1 MIRASNC
8 FSDELTRAMVESMP
22 VTSSYPGTL
31 SCSMSRSCCV
41 TSRSGHAY
49 IMTIRDW
56 LRPRELTSEYLMPS
70 ISAVM
75 AITAL
80 MPITMP
86 STVNKLRPRLA
97 LSADRVSRSRS
108 ISLIARHLPSRVARL
123 CLLVRHVRPV
133 QHAHPTSYP
142 RPSRTVRR
150 VASQTPFPAR
160 L

>member
-8 FSDELTRAMVESMP
+8 FSAELTRAMVESMP

-49 IMTIRDW
+49 IMTMRDW
-56 LRPRELTSEYLMPS
+56 LRPSELTSEYLMPS
-70 ISAVM
+70 ISAVI

-80 MPITMP
+80 MPITIP
-86 STVNKLRPRLA
+86 STVKRLRPRLA
-97 LSADRVSRSRS
+97 LSADRVSRNRS
-108 ISLIARHLPSRVARL
+108 INLIARYLPSRVAR
-123 CLLVRHVRPV
+123 CYLLVRHV
-133 QHAHPTSYP
+133 HPASYP
-142 RPSRTVRR
+142 HPLRTARR

>member
-1 MIRASNC
+1 
-8 FSDELTRAMVESMP
+8 MP

-31 SCSMSRSCCV
+31 SCSISRSCCV

-56 LRPRELTSEYLMPS
+56 LRPRELTSEYLIPS
-70 ISAVM
+70 ISAVI

-80 MPITMP
+80 IPITMP

-108 ISLIARHLPSRVARL
+108 INLIARHLPSRVARC
-123 CLLVRHVRPV
+123 CLLAR
-133 QHAHPTSYP
+133 HAHPASYP
-142 RPSRTVRR
+142 RPSQTVRR

-160 L
+160 P